1 MNENN
6 SVLAYQVVPNDTREH
21 VVNMIQNIYQ
31 NQSAPIIPKAFFT
44 DNVGGD
50 TKQLSICFR
59 ALFPNDNI
67 LVLQVFTLIVT
78 YLIGYLSCPN
88 ESYSPFTKSTS

>member
-1 MNENN
+1 MNEIN
-6 SVLAYQVVPNDTREH
+6 SVLAYQVVPNDTREY

-31 NQSAPIIPKAFFT
+31 NQSATVKPKAFFT

-50 TKQLSICFR
+50 TKQLSKCFKTI
-59 ALFPNDNI
+59 FPNENI
-67 LVLQVFTLIVT
+67 LILQVFTLIFI

-88 ESYSPFTKSTS
+88 EGYSLITKSTS